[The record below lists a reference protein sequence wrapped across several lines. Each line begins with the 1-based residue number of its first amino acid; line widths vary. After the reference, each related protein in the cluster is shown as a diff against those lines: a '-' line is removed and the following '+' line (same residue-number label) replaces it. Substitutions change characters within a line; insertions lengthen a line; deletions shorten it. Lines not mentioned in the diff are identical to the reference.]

1 MFHITSLEGA
11 TYGVPLESLRQRE
24 ELKRIERTNRARK
37 VASGGEPSKGEAGGQ
52 PPSYVERAYRAAIQ
66 LSDERE
72 PLLHAF
78 EIMSR
83 PVITVRPELKVAD
96 AWNYF
101 QQSGVRHMPVLS
113 DTVLAGIVSER
124 DLLVPLIRKDHTIAD
139 WREWRIAQV
148 MASPVVSASRET
160 DIRRI
165 ARAMFENRIGA
176 MPILD
181 DQRHLTGIIT
191 RSDILYALIHH
202 GPLKL
207 WG

>member
-11 TYGVPLESLRQRE
+11 TYGVPLESLRQRK

-37 VASGGEPSKGEAGGQ
+37 VAGGGEPSQGETGGK
-52 PPSYVERAYRAAIQ
+52 PPSYAERAYRAAIQ
-66 LSDERE
+66 LDDEQE

-78 EIMSR
+78 EIMSS
-83 PVITVRPELKVAD
+83 PVITVRPELKVDD
-96 AWNYF
+96 AWAYF
-101 QQSGVRHMPVLS
+101 QRSGVRHMPVLS
-113 DTVLAGIVSER
+113 GMVLAGIVSER
-124 DLLVPLIRKDHTIAD
+124 DLLVPLARGGLTFAD
-139 WREWRIAQV
+139 WRERPVSGV

-181 DQRHLTGIIT
+181 DQRHLVGIIT
-191 RSDILYALIHH
+191 RSDILYALVHH